1 VKPNV
6 ILIACCSFRRDFL
19 GANAPN
25 LKRLAKEGVFY
36 ENCISPGTW
45 TFPSHVSLFTGM
57 YPHEHGVHE
66 ITNGEK
72 VVYCRR
78 ANISLSVPRLAE
90 QMEAKGYSTSCISN
104 NFMISKATGF
114 QYGFQNFVSQN
125 SSPWFDSKLAT
136 EARNLGATPM
146 QVLQELIKRGRVG
159 EIPKLAK
166 ELIKIKRIAKATNY
180 PVDKGETKTAELLR
194 NFPLKPSFFLFIGLF
209 DMHEPY
215 PSFDDKDTQDAFT
228 GIRPMNSNTLEKL
241 KNEYREGLE
250 RMDSRIGSMLDTL
263 KKRGLYDNSLII
275 ITSDHGQAFNEH
287 GFMYHGIYLY
297 DEVIR
302 VPLIVK
308 YPHGR
313 KFKKRKGYQSLVNIP
328 ALIESVVN
336 GGSDAVLTS
345 RKVFSE
351 AYGNIDSVPESY
363 SSKRDYI
370 NKKYEKAR
378 AAIYMDGYKLS
389 VNGTEKRVEE
399 FLEGSRAV
407 RPDSKAR
414 AAKFRG
420 LIRELKKFKAEEK
433 EFKVPEAF

>member
-1 VKPNV
+1 
-6 ILIACCSFRRDFL
+6 
-19 GANAPN
+19 
-25 LKRLAKEGVFY
+25 
-36 ENCISPGTW
+36 
-45 TFPSHVSLFTGM
+45 
-57 YPHEHGVHE
+57 
-66 ITNGEK
+66 
-72 VVYCRR
+72 
-78 ANISLSVPRLAE
+78 
-90 QMEAKGYSTSCISN
+90 
-104 NFMISKATGF
+104 
-114 QYGFQNFVSQN
+114 
-125 SSPWFDSKLAT
+125 
-136 EARNLGATPM
+136 
-146 QVLQELIKRGRVG
+146 
-159 EIPKLAK
+159 
-166 ELIKIKRIAKATNY
+166 
-180 PVDKGETKTAELLR
+180 
-194 NFPLKPSFFLFIGLF
+194 
-209 DMHEPY
+209 
-215 PSFDDKDTQDAFT
+215 
-228 GIRPMNSNTLEKL
+228 MNSNTLEKL